1 MGSLGKWR
9 LLSLIFIVAFLPSPS
24 IAQTGTCPFN
34 GFDGDDLL
42 GTAWQ
47 YQATRHEPSGKI
59 IHQAIAIQPSWI
71 YFKYD
76 HSYEALTNEKM
87 SSGEWSWKEGVLSFL
102 YRGEEQFCA
111 EIRGSE
117 FLTLTYTR
125 KGTRQQFSYIFRRV
139 SLSHTPFNRPFFELP
154 TIIVEQDS
162 SHSAPFMGR
171 KKTKRRWWTFWRKDH
186 EAAQTLPP
194 PVYISIEVSGGG
206 YYGGLNPVQRQFL
219 RINTDGRLIREVQTV
234 REGLMVTRKNIK
246 RQELEALAEWIAS
259 AGYFELAREYD
270 CQDTACRRRKLEK
283 PKPIPLQLMVAFG
296 EKKHVITIAIFG
308 PDDKM
313 PFYHPYP
320 KLIDQ
325 IVMTVYK
332 MADRLD

>member
-1 MGSLGKWR
+1 MWLQGKSR
-9 LLSLIFIVAFLPSPS
+9 LRWLILIVAFHQAPSF
-24 IAQTGTCPFN
+24 AQTGSCPFN

-76 HSYEALTNEKM
+76 NSYEALTNDKM
-87 SSGEWSWKEGVLSFL
+87 SSGKWSWKEGGISFL
-102 YRGEEQFCA
+102 YRGKEQFCA
-111 EIRGSE
+111 EIRGGE
-117 FLTLTYTR
+117 FLILTFTQEE
-125 KGTRQQFSYIFRRV
+125 TRQQFSYIFKSV
-139 SLSHTPFNRPFFELP
+139 SVSKTPFNRPFFELP

-162 SHSAPFMGR
+162 SRKVPYGGR
-171 KKTKRRWWTFWRKDH
+171 KESKRRWWAFWRKDY
-186 EAAQTLPP
+186 EPEQTLPP

-219 RINTDGRLIREVQTV
+219 RINTEGRLIREVQTV

-259 AGYFELAREYD
+259 AGYFDLAREYD
-270 CQDTACRRRKLEK
+270 CLDTACRRRKMEK
-283 PKPIPLQLMVAFG
+283 PKPVPLQLMVALG
-296 EKKHVITIAIFG
+296 EKKHVITVAIFG
-308 PDDKM
+308 PDDRM

-325 IVMTVYK
+325 IVATVYK
-332 MADRLD
+332 MADRLE